1 MWAPGIGTGW
11 SSTIPNYNPQDL
23 IDNLRR
29 MLKGEVR
36 GGFGWDHEARA
47 MAL

>member
-1 MWAPGIGTGW
+1 MNPLGIGTGW

-29 MLKGEVR
+29 MLK
-36 GGFGWDHEARA
+36 DEARRIHVY
-47 MAL
+47 MIL